1 MRKIEYDFLTKYW
14 LHTYKHYSFHN
25 HFNKMSSSQIEHL
38 TILQKLHDSV
48 HDILIHT
55 TATHTYAAAI
65 YDTWSQGTELEK
77 NLANRLV
84 DRWHKVLLGVLT
96 IDYRYHKETYTS
108 FSNLKSHD
116 EYCKNWVESRIKMYA
131 GNAGLQLALQKLLE
145 SNRDTPT

>member
-1 MRKIEYDFLTKYW
+1 
-14 LHTYKHYSFHN
+14 
-25 HFNKMSSSQIEHL
+25 MSSSQIEHL

-84 DRWHKVLLGVLT
+84 DKWHKIMLKQLT
-96 IDYRYHKETYTS
+96 DDYYDYCAFNLTYEELHS
-108 FSNLKSHD
+108 SDVKLKAKVKSYD
-116 EYCKNWVESRIKMYA
+116 EYCKEWVEPRMQSYA